1 MQDFTQIGNSQNDNF
16 ADNEAQKTLD
26 TVFNEWQSGKQVVE
40 WTVIPPVN
48 AQEQE
53 RKINMMKYSIYST
66 DALIV
71 IVALFLYFNNTLDLD
86 KTTALILLAGMILV
100 AVVSVFISTPLL
112 LKNMRKNLHNAIT
125 VKIDRNKKLAVIT
138 RQQQSKKVKYG
149 SQGVLPSFRLPEN
162 NAGQYTHK
170 KEALQ
175 SRISAETGFLFEEW
189 AEIQAA

>member
-26 TVFNEWQSGKQVVE
+26 TVINDWQSGKQVVE

-53 RKINMMKYSIYST
+53 RKINIMKYSIYST

-71 IVALFLYFNNTLDLD
+71 IVALFLYFNNSLGLD
-86 KTTALILLAGMILV
+86 KTTALVLLAGMILV
-100 AVVSVFISTPLL
+100 AVVSVFVSTPLL

-125 VKIDRNKKLAVIT
+125 IKIDRNKKLAMIT
-138 RQQQSKKVKYG
+138 RSQQQKKVKYG
-149 SQGVLPSFRLPEN
+149 QQGVLPSFRLPETN
-162 NAGQYTHK
+162 RSQYAEKRST
-170 KEALQ
+170 LQ
-175 SRISAETGFLFEEW
+175 QQITAETGFLFEETV
-189 AEIQAA
+189 